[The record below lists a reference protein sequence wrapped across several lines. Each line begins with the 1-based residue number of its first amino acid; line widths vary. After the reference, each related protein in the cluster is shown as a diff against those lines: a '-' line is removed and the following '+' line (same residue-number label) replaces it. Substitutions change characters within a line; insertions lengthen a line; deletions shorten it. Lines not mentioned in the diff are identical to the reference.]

1 MLGCRPAPFRSP
13 RSATSRSRWTERRV
27 TGCRL
32 RLAPD
37 GGEPWLLLARQAL
50 GSIVVRELDESRTR
64 HIAPPGLDSVVGAV
78 AAAIPSFFVLAVR
91 VRAKKDPARLERRAQ
106 LAQNARQLLRRDMKQ
121 SSVCKHAIEPA
132 CGQIQ
137 LEKVLLP
144 HFAAGMI
151 ARHRREALDS
161 INADRRM
168 AQLGESSQV
177 AAGPA
182 AQVEDR
188 EWRLAFDRSQQGLDV
203 LADIVIARAFP
214 ECVGAFLIVVE
225 RTGDDRGHCVGR
237 KLGLHDVDLG
247 YPQCPELTS
256 AVPRQ
261 CTVMMRVAAPG
272 RHRLAPDARTRHGAG
287 DRPK

>member
-1 MLGCRPAPFRSP
+1 MD
-13 RSATSRSRWTERRV
+13 RRV

-50 GSIVVRELDESRTR
+50 GSIVMCELDKSRTR
-64 HIAPPGLDSVVGAV
+64 HVAAPGVDPVIGAV

-91 VRAKKDPARLERRAQ
+91 VRAEKNSARLERRAQ

-121 SSVCKHAIEPA
+121 GSVCKHTVEPA

-144 HFAAGMI
+144 HFAAGII

-161 INADRRM
+161 IDADRRM
-168 AQLGESSQV
+168 AQLSESSQV

-182 AQVEDR
+182 AQVENR
-188 EWRLAFDRSQQGLDV
+188 EWRLALDASQQGLDI
-203 LADIVIARAFP
+203 LADVVIARAFP
-214 ECVGAFLIVVE
+214 ERVGAFLIVVE

-247 YPQCPELTS
+247 YPRCPELTS
-256 AVPRQ
+256 AGPRQ
-261 CTVMMRVAAPG
+261 CTVMMRVAAPD
-272 RHRLAPDARTRHGAG
+272 RHRSAPDARTRHAAG
-287 DRPK
+287 DRP

>member
-1 MLGCRPAPFRSP
+1 MD
-13 RSATSRSRWTERRV
+13 RRV
-27 TGCRL
+27 TDCRL
-32 RLAPD
+32 RFAPD

-50 GSIVVRELDESRTR
+50 GSIVMRELDKSRTR
-64 HIAPPGLDSVVGAV
+64 HVAAPGVDSVIGSV

-91 VRAKKDPARLERRAQ
+91 VRAEKDSARLERRAQ
-106 LAQNARQLLRRDMKQ
+106 LAQNARQFLRRDMKQ
-121 SSVCKHAIEPA
+121 GSVCEHAVEPA

-161 INADRRM
+161 IDADRRM
-168 AQLGESSQV
+168 TQLGEGSKV

-182 AQVEDR
+182 AEVENR
-188 EWRLAFDRSQQGLDV
+188 ERRAALDALQQSLDV
-203 LADIVIARAFP
+203 LADVVIARTFP
-214 ECVGAFLIVVE
+214 ERIGAFLIVVE
-225 RTGDDRGHCVGR
+225 RTGDDGGHCVGR
-237 KLGLHDVDLG
+237 KLGLHDVELG
-247 YPQCPELTS
+247 YPGYPELTS

-272 RHRLAPDARTRHGAG
+272 RHRPAPDARTKHAAG
-287 DRPK
+287 DRP